1 MILSVN
7 RIHYERKNAMD
18 NYLNLKD
25 KVVMITGS
33 TGGVG
38 EVLVKAFAAQGSK
51 LAISSTRQEKL
62 DALLAKVQIAPENLL
77 TFVVDVSKEEEIKAM
92 VEKTI
97 EHWGALDV
105 QINNAGYEGLSLP
118 MENQT
123 LDNMMKV
130 YSINV
135 FGPMYGMKYALP
147 QMKKQHGGAI
157 VNITSQGSITGAAT
171 MSAYVSSKHAAFGL
185 SKCAALEVAELG
197 IHINCIGPGPID
209 TPMMTK
215 LEKQA
220 LGENVSK
227 EEAMKVFA
235 ASYPDKRYCK
245 PEEVADLALFLSSEK
260 SSHITGSLV
269 TMDGGQAA
277 LGR

>member
-1 MILSVN
+1 
-7 RIHYERKNAMD
+7 MD
-18 NYLNLKD
+18 NYLKLEG

-38 EVLVKAFAAQGSK
+38 EALVKAFAAQGCK
-51 LAISSTRQEKL
+51 LAISSTRQEKM
-62 DALLAKVQIAPENLL
+62 DALLAKVEIAPENLL
-77 TFVVDVSKEEEIKAM
+77 TFIVDVSDEEQIKNM

-97 EHWGALDV
+97 EHFGALDV
-105 QINNAGYEGLSLP
+105 QVNNAGYEGLSLP
-118 MENQT
+118 VDAQT
-123 LDNMMKV
+123 IENMMKV

-135 FGPMYGMKYALP
+135 FGPLYGMKYALP
-147 QMKKQHGGAI
+147 QMKKQKSGAI
-157 VNITSQGSITGAAT
+157 VNITSQGSITGSPT

-185 SKCAALEVAELG
+185 AKCAALEVAELG

-227 EEAMKVFA
+227 EEAMKIFA

-245 PEEVADLALFLSSEK
+245 PEEVADLALFLASEK

-277 LGR
+277 QGR

>member
-1 MILSVN
+1 
-7 RIHYERKNAMD
+7 MD
-18 NYLNLKD
+18 LKLKD

-38 EVLVKAFAAQGSK
+38 EELVKAFANEGCK
-51 LAISSTRQEKL
+51 LAISSTKQEKL
-62 DALLAKVQIAPENLL
+62 DKLLSQVEIDKEKLL
-77 TFVVDVSKEEEIKAM
+77 TFVVDVTNEEQIKNM
-92 VEKTI
+92 VETTI
-97 EHWGALDV
+97 EKFGALDV
-105 QINNAGYEGLSLP
+105 QVNNAGYEGISLP
-118 MENQT
+118 LDQQTIENVM
-123 LDNMMKV
+123 NV
-130 YSINV
+130 YNVNV
-135 FGPMYGMKYALP
+135 FGPMYGMKYALA
-147 QMKKQHGGAI
+147 QMKKQKSGAI
-157 VNITSQGSITGAAT
+157 VNITSQASVTGAAT

-220 LGENVSK
+220 LGDSVSK
-227 EEAMKVFA
+227 EEAMKIFA
-235 ASYPDKRYCK
+235 ASYPNKRYCK
-245 PEEVADLALFLSSEK
+245 PSEVADLALFLASDLSA
-260 SSHITGSLV
+260 HITGSLV

>member
-1 MILSVN
+1 
-7 RIHYERKNAMD
+7 MD
-18 NYLNLKD
+18 LNLKD
-25 KVVMITGS
+25 KVVMVTGS

-38 EVLVKAFAAQGSK
+38 EAVVKAFAAEGCK
-51 LAISSTRQEKL
+51 LAISSTKQEKL
-62 DALLAKVQIAPENLL
+62 DKLVPTLDIDPDKLL
-77 TFVVDVSKEEEIKAM
+77 TFVVDVTKEEEIKDM

-97 EHWGALDV
+97 EKFGTLDV
-105 QINNAGYEGLSLP
+105 QVNNAGYEGLSLP
-118 MENQT
+118 VDAQT
-123 LDNMMKV
+123 MDNMMKV
-130 YSINV
+130 YNVNV
-135 FGPMYGMKYALP
+135 FGPLFGMKYALA
-147 QMKKQHGGAI
+147 QMKKQGSGAI
-157 VNITSQGSITGAAT
+157 VNITSQGSVTGAAT
-171 MSAYVSSKHAAFGL
+171 MSAYVSSKHAAFGI
-185 SKCAALEVAELG
+185 SKCAALEVAEMG

-235 ASYPDKRYCK
+235 ASYPDKRYCR
-245 PEEVADLALFLSSEK
+245 PEEVADLALFLASEK

>member
-1 MILSVN
+1 
-7 RIHYERKNAMD
+7 MD
-18 NYLNLKD
+18 LKLKD

-38 EVLVKAFAAQGSK
+38 EALVKAFAEEGCK
-51 LAISSTRQEKL
+51 LAISSTKQEKL
-62 DALLAKVQIAPENLL
+62 DNLLKEVKIDPAKLL
-77 TFVVDVSKEEEIKAM
+77 TFVVDVTKEDQIKNM
-92 VEKTI
+92 VEKTV
-97 EHWGALDV
+97 EKFGSLDV
-105 QINNAGYEGLSLP
+105 QVNNAGYEGLSLP
-118 MENQT
+118 IDNQTMENIM
-123 LDNMMKV
+123 NV
-130 YSINV
+130 YNVNV
-135 FGPMYGMKYALP
+135 FGPMFGMKYAIQ
-147 QMKKQHGGAI
+147 QMKKQKSGAI
-157 VNITSQGSITGAAT
+157 VNISSQASCTGAAT
-171 MSAYVSSKHAAFGL
+171 MSAYVSSKHAALGL

-227 EEAMKVFA
+227 EEAMKIFA
-235 ASYPDKRYCK
+235 ASYPNKRYAK
-245 PEEVADLALFLSSEK
+245 PSEVANLALYLASEK
-260 SSHITGSLV
+260 SSHIIGSLV

>member
-1 MILSVN
+1 
-7 RIHYERKNAMD
+7 MD
-18 NYLNLKD
+18 LKLKD

-38 EVLVKAFAAQGSK
+38 EALTKAFAAEGCK

-62 DALLAKVQIAPENLL
+62 DKMLPSIDIAPENLL
-77 TFVVDVSKEEEIKAM
+77 TFVVDVTDEEQIKNM

-97 EHWGALDV
+97 EHFGTLDV
-105 QINNAGYEGLSLP
+105 QVNNAGYEGLSLTVD
-118 MENQT
+118 NQT
-123 LDNMMKV
+123 MDNMMKV
-130 YSINV
+130 YNVNV
-135 FGPMYGMKYALP
+135 FGPLFGMKYALAH
-147 QMKKQHGGAI
+147 MKEKKSGAI
-157 VNITSQGSITGAAT
+157 VNITSQGSVTASGT
-171 MSAYVSSKHAAFGL
+171 MSAYVSSKHAALGIA
-185 SKCAALEVAELG
+185 KCAALEVAELG

-215 LEKQA
+215 LEHQA

-227 EEAMKVFA
+227 EEAMKIFA
-235 ASYPDKRYCK
+235 ASYPNKRYCR
-245 PEEVADLALFLSSEK
+245 PEEVADLALYLASEK
-260 SSHITGSLV
+260 SAHITGSLV

>member
-1 MILSVN
+1 
-7 RIHYERKNAMD
+7 MD
-18 NYLNLKD
+18 LKLKD

-38 EVLVKAFAAQGSK
+38 EALVKAFAEEGCK
-51 LAISSTRQEKL
+51 LAISSTKQEKL
-62 DALLAKVQIAPENLL
+62 DNLLKEVKIDPAKLL
-77 TFVVDVSKEEEIKAM
+77 TFVVDVTKEDQVKDM
-92 VEKTI
+92 VEKTV
-97 EHWGALDV
+97 EKFGSLDV
-105 QINNAGYEGLSLP
+105 QVNNAGYEGLSLP
-118 MENQT
+118 IDNQTMENIM
-123 LDNMMKV
+123 NV
-130 YSINV
+130 YNVNV
-135 FGPMYGMKYALP
+135 FGPMFGMKYAIQ
-147 QMKKQHGGAI
+147 QMKKQKSGAI
-157 VNITSQGSITGAAT
+157 VNISSQASCTGAAT
-171 MSAYVSSKHAAFGL
+171 MSAYVSSKHAALGL

-227 EEAMKVFA
+227 EEAMKIFA
-235 ASYPDKRYCK
+235 ASYPNKRYAK
-245 PEEVADLALFLSSEK
+245 PSEVADLALYLASEK

>member
-1 MILSVN
+1 MN
-7 RIHYERKNAMD
+7 
-18 NYLNLKD
+18 LNLKD

-38 EVLVKAFAAQGSK
+38 EALVKAFAAEGCK

-62 DALLAKVQIAPENLL
+62 DKMLPGIDIKPENLL
-77 TFVVDVSKEEEIKAM
+77 TFVVDVTQEEAIKGM
-92 VEKTI
+92 VEKTVAT
-97 EHWGALDV
+97 WGRLDV
-105 QINNAGYEGLSLP
+105 LVNNAGYEGKSLP
-118 MENQT
+118 LDMQTVENVM
-123 LDNMMKV
+123 NV
-130 YSINV
+130 YNVNV
-135 FGPMYGMKYALP
+135 FGPMFGMKYALQ
-147 QMKKQHGGAI
+147 QMKQQKSGAI
-157 VNITSQGSITGAAT
+157 VNISSQGSVTGAAT
-171 MSAYVSSKHAAFGL
+171 MSAYVSSKHAVFGMA
-185 SKCAALEVAELG
+185 KCAALEVAELG

-220 LGENVSK
+220 LGEGVSK
-227 EEAMKVFA
+227 EEAMKIFA

-245 PEEVADLALFLSSEK
+245 PSEVADLALFLASDI

>member
-1 MILSVN
+1 MN
-7 RIHYERKNAMD
+7 
-18 NYLNLKD
+18 LNLKD

-38 EVLVKAFAAQGSK
+38 EALTRAFAAEGCR
-51 LAISSTRQEKL
+51 LAISSTKQEKL
-62 DALLAKVQIAPENLL
+62 DKLVPTLDIAPENLL
-77 TFVVDVSKEEEIKAM
+77 TFVVDVREEEQVKNM
-92 VEKTI
+92 VEKTV
-97 EHWGALDV
+97 EHFGRLDV
-105 QINNAGYEGLSLP
+105 QVNNAGYEGKSLP
-118 MENQT
+118 VDMQT
-123 LDNMMKV
+123 VENMMSV
-130 YSINV
+130 YNINV
-135 FGPMYGMKYALP
+135 FGPLFGMKYAIA
-147 QMKKQHGGAI
+147 QMKKQKSGAI
-157 VNITSQGSITGAAT
+157 VNISSQGSITGAAT
-171 MSAYVSSKHAAFGL
+171 MSAYVSSKHAVFGM

-220 LGENVSK
+220 LGENVTK
-227 EEAMKVFA
+227 EEAMKIFA
-235 ASYPDKRYCK
+235 ASYPDKRYAK
-245 PEEVADLALFLSSEK
+245 PEEVADLALFLASDK

>member
-1 MILSVN
+1 
-7 RIHYERKNAMD
+7 MD
-18 NYLNLKD
+18 LKLKD

-38 EVLVKAFAAQGSK
+38 EALVKAFAEEGCK
-51 LAISSTRQEKL
+51 LAISSTKQEKL
-62 DALLAKVQIAPENLL
+62 DNLLKEVKIDPAKLL
-77 TFVVDVSKEEEIKAM
+77 TFVVDVTKEDQIKNM
-92 VEKTI
+92 VEKTV
-97 EHWGALDV
+97 EKFGSLDV
-105 QINNAGYEGLSLP
+105 QVNNAGYEGLSLP
-118 MENQT
+118 IDNQTMEN
-123 LDNMMKV
+123 MMNV
-130 YSINV
+130 YNVNV
-135 FGPMYGMKYALP
+135 FGPMFGMKYAIQ
-147 QMKKQHGGAI
+147 QMKKQKSGAI
-157 VNITSQGSITGAAT
+157 VNISSQASCTGAAT
-171 MSAYVSSKHAAFGL
+171 MSAYVSSKHAALGL

-227 EEAMKVFA
+227 EEAMKIFA
-235 ASYPDKRYCK
+235 ASYPNKRYAK
-245 PEEVADLALFLSSEK
+245 PSEVADLALYLASEK

>member
-1 MILSVN
+1 MN
-7 RIHYERKNAMD
+7 
-18 NYLNLKD
+18 LNLKG

-38 EVLVKAFAAQGSK
+38 EAIVKAFAAEGCR

-62 DALLAKVQIAPENLL
+62 NAMLPNLEIAPENLL
-77 TFVVDVSKEEEIKAM
+77 TFVVDVSQEEQVKNM

-97 EHWGALDV
+97 DHYGALDV
-105 QINNAGYEGLSLP
+105 QINVAGYEGLSLP
-118 MENQT
+118 VDEQT
-123 LDNMMKV
+123 IENMMRV

-135 FGPMYGMKYALP
+135 FGPLYGMKYALA
-147 QMKKQHGGAI
+147 QMKKQRSGAI
-157 VNITSQGSITGAAT
+157 VNITSQGSVTGAAT

-220 LGENVSK
+220 LGDNVSK
-227 EEAMKVFA
+227 EEAMKIFA
-235 ASYPDKRYCK
+235 AAYPDKRYCR
-245 PEEVADLALFLSSEK
+245 PEEVASLALYLASDVSG
-260 SSHITGSLV
+260 HITGSLV

>member
-1 MILSVN
+1 
-7 RIHYERKNAMD
+7 MD
-18 NYLNLKD
+18 LKLKD

-38 EVLVKAFAAQGSK
+38 EALVKAFAEEGCK
-51 LAISSTRQEKL
+51 LAISSTKQEKL
-62 DALLAKVQIAPENLL
+62 DNLLKEVKIDPAKLL
-77 TFVVDVSKEEEIKAM
+77 TFVVDVTKEDQIKNM
-92 VEKTI
+92 VEKTV
-97 EHWGALDV
+97 EKFGSLDV
-105 QINNAGYEGLSLP
+105 QVNNAGYEGLSLP
-118 MENQT
+118 IDNQTMENIM
-123 LDNMMKV
+123 NV
-130 YSINV
+130 YNVNV
-135 FGPMYGMKYALP
+135 FGPMFGMKYAIQ
-147 QMKKQHGGAI
+147 QMKKQKSGAI
-157 VNITSQGSITGAAT
+157 VNISSQASCTGAAT
-171 MSAYVSSKHAAFGL
+171 MSAYVSSKHAALGL

-227 EEAMKVFA
+227 EEAMKIFA
-235 ASYPDKRYCK
+235 ASYPNKRYAK
-245 PEEVADLALFLSSEK
+245 PSEVADLALYLASEK